1 MTDPMLTQN
10 DLDDLIDLRRDLH
23 RVPELSGEEAQTAA
37 RVAARLSQDAPE
49 QILTG
54 LGGHGVAAIFDGRAP
69 GPCILLRCEL
79 DALPIEELGTPPH
92 RSTVPGKAHLCG
104 HDGHMAILLGV
115 ARALGRQRPARGR
128 VITLFQP
135 AEETGAGARQVI
147 ADPRFTSLAPDYA
160 FALHNM
166 PGVRL
171 GEAVLDA
178 GVMNCAS
185 RGLKITLTGRAAH
198 ASQPDTGVSPA
209 GALANLMQGFAALEA
224 GATQAD
230 PAFARATVT
239 HAQLGAPAFG
249 VAPGQAE
256 LWVTLRTQQDAGMQ
270 ALFAKAETLIT
281 REANGAG
288 LSVDTTVHDQF
299 RHCENDTEAVEIA
312 KAALVAEGIAFG
324 AQDLPMRASEDFG
337 CFGDHAK
344 SAMLLLGA
352 GVDAPALHT
361 PDYDFPDA
369 LIETGVRL
377 FLRILHQRLS

>member
-1 MTDPMLTQN
+1 
-10 DLDDLIDLRRDLH
+10 
-23 RVPELSGEEAQTAA
+23 
-37 RVAARLSQDAPE
+37 
-49 QILTG
+49 
-54 LGGHGVAAIFDGRAP
+54 
-69 GPCILLRCEL
+69 
-79 DALPIEELGTPPH
+79 
-92 RSTVPGKAHLCG
+92 
-104 HDGHMAILLGV
+104 MAVLLGV

-135 AEETGAGARQVI
+135 AEEDGSGARQVI
-147 ADPRFTSLAPDYA
+147 ADPRFAGLAPDYA

-166 PGVRL
+166 PGVTL
-171 GEAVLDA
+171 GEAVLDT

-185 RGLKITLTGRAAH
+185 RGLKITLAGRTAH

-209 GALANLMQGFAALEA
+209 GALASLMQGFAALEA

-239 HAQLGAPAFG
+239 HARLGAPSFG

-256 LWVTLRTQQDAGMQ
+256 LWVTLRTQQDAGMK
-270 ALFAKAETLIT
+270 ALFAKAETLIA
-281 REANGAG
+281 REAKGAG
-288 LSVDTTVHDQF
+288 LSVDTTVHDRF
-299 RHCENDTEAVEIA
+299 RHCENDAEAVEIV

-377 FLRILHQRLS
+377 FLRLVHQRLS